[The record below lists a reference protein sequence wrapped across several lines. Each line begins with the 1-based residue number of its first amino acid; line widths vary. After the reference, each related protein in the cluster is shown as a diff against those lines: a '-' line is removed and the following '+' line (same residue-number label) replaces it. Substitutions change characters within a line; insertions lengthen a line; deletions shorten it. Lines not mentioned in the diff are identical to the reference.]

1 MTSWW
6 AHFQMRNVKGTK
18 EWLQQFCL
26 RASVRFVVRK
36 IESRIVA
43 EKFSDEGECF
53 A

>member
-1 MTSWW
+1 MSTFPDEKCKTNKRMT
-6 AHFQMRNVKGTK
+6 F
-18 EWLQQFCL
+18 QQFYL
-26 RASVRFVVRK
+26 RAHVRFVVRK